1 MFVSRTQYTTYL
13 VSSSRSFLKCD
24 MLSLLLYLAV
34 AQVGAGAELDWPGPR
49 GISQQAHGDAT
60 PLVDS
65 WREEGP
71 AVSWTADLGQGY
83 SSCAIGQGR
92 VFTQYQDLF
101 GQYLVCFDLDSGKQ
115 LWRERYALPYDPAG
129 LYPGPRSTPTLWRD
143 AVYCVDPDG
152 RLACHAAA
160 TGAVRWRL
168 SLQEKFGLQGAEFG
182 YAASPIIDEDR
193 LYLPCGG
200 TGASVV
206 AIDPL
211 NGKVLWAAGDEP
223 ASYAS
228 ILPIELGG
236 RRVLV
241 AFLRNAVVFHEAS
254 SGAILGRFDLSHGY
268 DEHSTSPIFREGRL
282 LLAFPFRGGAT
293 QHRLALTESVSGKP
307 KVEVTTAWFNATFSN
322 DTASSV
328 LAGDTLYGFDIR
340 DPQAKSHRPS
350 RGEFRA
356 LDWETGKE
364 LWSTKAVGHATAIVA
379 DNKLLLFCDRGE
391 LILARAARE
400 SYQELARTKV
410 FEDEICWTAP
420 AMAKGRLLLR
430 SPSRLVCIDLRRDP
444 PDAARE
450 PARVADVRRSAHWV
464 STELGWLLGGERE
477 FLFDRPC
484 GSEHV
489 RWFLAS
495 LVCVFLPAM
504 LLAAGISRLKNGDRA
519 QRSLWR
525 ARAACVLAVILGLAA
540 TPLLN
545 RTMEAYFFTW
555 PASLFALFQLAV
567 LETGSTESKPSR
579 LCALAWLGGLVLAGS
594 GYYFL
599 CLRLGVAHE
608 PMFLTGFI
616 AAAIPAWLAAR
627 AVHGNRSAV
636 LAGGWALVAFGAYY
650 AGCVAVTV
658 GMDLLRWRMG

>member
-1 MFVSRTQYTTYL
+1 
-13 VSSSRSFLKCD
+13 
-24 MLSLLLYLAV
+24 MLSLLLWLAV
-34 AQVGAGAELDWPGPR
+34 SQVGDVAELDWPGPR
-49 GISQQAHGDAT
+49 GIGQQAHGDAT
-60 PLVDS
+60 PLVDA

-101 GQYLVCFDLDSGKQ
+101 GQYLVCFDLESGKQ
-115 LWRERYALPYDPAG
+115 FWRKRYALPYDPAG

-152 RLACHAAA
+152 RLACYAAA
-160 TGAVRWRL
+160 TGKLRWSL

-193 LYLPCGG
+193 IYLPCGG
-200 TGASVV
+200 SGASVV
-206 AIDPL
+206 AIDPRS
-211 NGKVLWAAGDEP
+211 GETLWAAGDEA

-241 AFLRNAVVFHEAS
+241 AFLRNAVVFHAAS
-254 SGAILGRFDLSHGY
+254 SGAILGKFDLSHGY
-268 DEHSTSPIFREGRL
+268 DEHSTSPIYRDSRL

-293 QHRLALTESVSGKP
+293 QHRLALTETPEGKA
-307 KVEVTTAWFNATFSN
+307 KIDVTTTWFNATFSN

-328 LAGDTLYGFDIR
+328 LAGETLYGFDIR

-350 RGEFRA
+350 RGEYRA

-364 LWSTKAVGHATAIVA
+364 LWSTKEAGHATTIVA
-379 DNKLLLFCDRGE
+379 DNKLLLFSDQGE
-391 LILARAARE
+391 LILARATRA
-400 SYQELARTKV
+400 SYQELARTRV

-420 AMAKGRLLLR
+420 ALAKGRILLR
-430 SPSRLVCIDLRRDP
+430 SPSRLVCIDLRREP
-444 PDAARE
+444 PKAARE
-450 PARVADVRRSAHWV
+450 PARMAEVRRSANWV
-464 STELGWLLGGERE
+464 SSELGWLLGGERE
-477 FLFDRPC
+477 FLFDRP
-484 GSEHV
+484 SEREHV

-495 LVCVFLPAM
+495 LACVFLPAM
-504 LLAAGISRLKNGDRA
+504 LLSAASSWVCRVDRD
-519 QRSLWR
+519 QVSLWR
-525 ARAACVLAVILGLAA
+525 ARGVCILAIVLGIVA
-540 TPLLN
+540 TPALN
-545 RTMEAYFFTW
+545 RAMNEYFFTW

-567 LETGSTESKPSR
+567 LETSSDEAKPSR
-579 LCALAWLGGLVLAGS
+579 VRAFAWLGGLVIAGA

-599 CLRLGVAHE
+599 CLRLGLAHE

-627 AVHGNRSAV
+627 AVHGNRSAMLASGWV
-636 LAGGWALVAFGAYY
+636 LIAFGAYY
-650 AGCVAVTV
+650 AGCIAVTV
-658 GMDLLRWRMG
+658 GMDLLRGRMS